1 VIRIGLNY
9 LRHRKNNLREAA
21 VCAVGF
27 LSRIISDTADDYQT
41 LYNERFLPMSTLKQ
55 VAKEAHVSVGTV
67 SNVIR
72 GTAHVSPELRER
84 VLTAIRELEYYP
96 GAIASD
102 LVKQTYMLGMVLPD
116 ITNPFFPE
124 MMRGAGDRAYERG
137 YLLVTADTD
146 ERIEREK
153 KIVSALRSRRVD
165 GILLAAAPGKDTR
178 HVRAAMQAGIS
189 VVCID
194 RSASGI
200 DTDAVLLD
208 NAGGA
213 QRCVRHLIRAG
224 YHRIAIITGPL
235 CVQSARE
242 RFHGYRDAL
251 EEAEIKIAHN
261 LVQEGDYRKESG
273 YKLGRKLAKM
283 RDRPSAIFVCNGMM
297 TLGVLEA
304 LEEVGIQCP
313 QDIALATF
321 DHPAESSSFHPRLTT
336 VVQPGYEIGSR
347 AATILMDRVEG
358 RLKGAYLTVRISPT
372 LTVGESTA
380 SAQKNGNLRS
390 TNAGTSNCL
399 NTFNDRPEV

>member
-1 VIRIGLNY
+1 
-9 LRHRKNNLREAA
+9 
-21 VCAVGF
+21 VGF
-27 LSRIISDTADDYQT
+27 LSQIIPDAADDEQT
-41 LYNERFLPMSTLKQ
+41 TYSQRLTPMSTLKQ

-124 MMRGAGDRAYERG
+124 MMRGAEDRAYERG

-178 HVRAAMQAGIS
+178 HVRAAMEAGIS

-213 QRCVRHLIRAG
+213 HVC
-224 YHRIAIITGPL
+224 AILFGRVTTESRSSLGR
-235 CVQSARE
+235 SAYKARE
-242 RFHGYRDAL
+242 NDSMAIGMRSKKR
-251 EEAEIKIAHN
+251 
-261 LVQEGDYRKESG
+261 
-273 YKLGRKLAKM
+273 KLGLRTTWF
-283 RDRPSAIFVCNGMM
+283 RRG
-297 TLGVLEA
+297 
-304 LEEVGIQCP
+304 
-313 QDIALATF
+313 
-321 DHPAESSSFHPRLTT
+321 TT
-336 VVQPGYEIGSR
+336 VRSLVTNWG
-347 AATILMDRVEG
+347 
-358 RLKGAYLTVRISPT
+358 
-372 LTVGESTA
+372 
-380 SAQKNGNLRS
+380 GNLPKCATGHLRYS
-390 TNAGTSNCL
+390 SATA
-399 NTFNDRPEV
+399 

>member
-1 VIRIGLNY
+1 
-9 LRHRKNNLREAA
+9 
-21 VCAVGF
+21 
-27 LSRIISDTADDYQT
+27 
-41 LYNERFLPMSTLKQ
+41 MSTLKQ

-67 SNVIR
+67 SHVIR

-84 VLTAIRELEYYP
+84 VQTAIRYLEYYP
-96 GAIASD
+96 GTVASD
-102 LVKQTYMLGMVLPD
+102 LVKQTCMLGMVLPD

-124 MMRGAGDRAYERG
+124 IMRGAEDRAYERG

-153 KIVSALRSRRVD
+153 KVVSAMRSRRVD

-178 HVRAAMQAGIS
+178 HVRAAMEAGIS

-200 DTDAVLLD
+200 DADAVLLD

-224 YHRIAIITGPL
+224 HRRIAIITGPL
-235 CVQSARE
+235 CVQNARE

-251 EEAEIKIAHN
+251 EEAEIKFVRN
-261 LVQEGDYRKESG
+261 LVQEGDFHKESG
-273 YKLGRKLAKM
+273 YKLGRKLARM
-283 RDRPSAIFVCNGMM
+283 RDGPTAIFVCNGMM
-297 TLGVLEA
+297 TLGVLESF
-304 LEEVGIQCP
+304 EEAGIQCP
-313 QDIALATF
+313 QGIALATF
-321 DHPAESSSFHPRLTT
+321 DHPAESRSFHPRLMT

-358 RLKGAYLTVRISPT
+358 RLKGAFLTIRISPT
-372 LTVGESTA
+372 LIVGESAA
-380 SAQKNGNLRS
+380 SAQRICNLRNPNSS
-390 TNAGTSNCL
+390 TFSSL
-399 NTFNDRPEV
+399 NTPAPRARVLDSSVPK